1 MTLPPAHAAWVARI
15 LAARPPR
22 LVLDT
27 NVIMALWHFRD
38 PRLSPLLGWIEA
50 QGATLLTRETCLDEL
65 RRVLAYSQFAIAAD
79 EQARLF
85 EAYAGRALCLPPPTE
100 AQQAAAAGLPQCRD
114 RDDQKFL
121 TLGLDGEAHVLAT
134 RDKLLL
140 GLARRS
146 PFREHLPI
154 VTPERLQASL
164 Q

>member
-1 MTLPPAHAAWVARI
+1 MNGAPERAAWVAHL
-15 LAARPPR
+15 LAAQRPR

-38 PRLSPLLGWIEA
+38 PRLSALHAWIEA
-50 QGATLLTRETCLDEL
+50 HGAVLITREECLDEL

-79 EQARLF
+79 EQARILA
-85 EAYAGRALCLPPPTE
+85 AYALRAMCLPGPTE
-100 AQQAAAAGLPQCRD
+100 AEQAAAASLPQCRD

-121 TLGLDGEAHVLAT
+121 TLGLDGGAHALLT

-154 VTPERLQASL
+154 VTPERLQTLL